1 MKHHFYE
8 TLINQ
13 RFWHDLKLDESR
25 GYIPYTS
32 STMGTVIP
40 IYQGD
45 CNTIFIAEV
54 YVK

>member
-1 MKHHFYE
+1 MKHHFYK

-13 RFWHDLKLDESR
+13 RFWFNLILDEFR
-25 GYIPYTS
+25 GYIPHTS
-32 STMGTVIP
+32 STMGMVIP

-45 CNTIFIAEV
+45 CNTRFIAEI